1 MFRESPVP
9 KLYHCRTS
17 KSEVARLTGAA
28 PPLPLWPSFFPG
40 WSAEVWPGRKGLVV
54 REYAMG
60 RFCDPMRW
68 GLPHAA
74 GSPDANE
81 PRPTAIWHRDLWR
94 HDPALLGPAQRCLII
109 LDSFTHADGPSGART
124 RTSYGYDD
132 MPIFAWAGVWRQVG
146 RKRGFAGIL
155 VSGADPVEAGAMPA
169 IVPPDHYSTWLQA
182 EVGMPGWNMW
192 RDQNRELYREATE
205 QPWARGTH

>member
-1 MFRESPVP
+1 MA

-28 PPLPLWPSFFPG
+28 PPLPLWPSFFRG

-68 GLPHAA
+68 GLPHAP

-81 PRPTAIWHRDLWR
+81 PHPTAIWHRDLWR
-94 HDPALLGPAQRCLII
+94 HDPALLGTERRCLII
-109 LDSFTHADGPSGART
+109 LDSFTHADGPAGART
-124 RTSYGYDD
+124 LW
-132 MPIFAWAGVWRQVG
+132 I
-146 RKRGFAGIL
+146 
-155 VSGADPVEAGAMPA
+155 
-169 IVPPDHYSTWLQA
+169 
-182 EVGMPGWNMW
+182 
-192 RDQNRELYREATE
+192 
-205 QPWARGTH
+205 